1 MSGKIV
7 LNLAISLD
15 GYIAD
20 EDGGFDWITG
30 HGDNGLDTE
39 QDYPFSDFLATV
51 DVAVMGRKSY
61 EQGIDSYVKDYTGK
75 KVYVATHEAKPNEGN
90 VIFLSG
96 DIVKPI
102 LIERDAG
109 QTVYLFGGGIAID
122 PFVKA
127 NVIDA
132 YIIGIIP
139 ILLGGGRPLFLGGS
153 GSIPLHLEQYSIRD
167 GITTL
172 HYSKQ

>member
-20 EDGGFDWITG
+20 EDGGFDWIAG
-30 HGDNGLDTE
+30 HGDDRLDTE
-39 QDYPFSDFLATV
+39 QDYPFPDFLKTV

-61 EQGIDSYVKDYTGK
+61 DQGIDSYVGDYADK
-75 KVYVATHEAKPNEGN
+75 KVYVATHESRENEGN
-90 VIFLSG
+90 VTFLSG
-96 DIVKPI
+96 DIVDTI
-102 LIERDAG
+102 LMERDAG
-109 QTVYLFGGGIAID
+109 KTVYLFGGGVVIA

-127 NVIDA
+127 DVVDE

-139 ILLGGGRPLFLGGS
+139 VILGGGRPLFLGGS
-153 GSIPLHLEQYSIRD
+153 GSIPLRLEKHNIRD

-172 HYSKQ
+172 YYSKR